1 MSGLRILSRGG
12 KSILGS
18 SVVHEANAENQAE
31 TSGRIQEISHALSV
45 LFFFFFITLGTCVWR
60 MKSLC
65 VPGTN

>member
-45 LFFFFFITLGTCVWR
+45 LFFFFYHTWD
-60 MKSLC
+60 LC
-65 VPGTN
+65 VENEKPVCTRY

>member
-45 LFFFFFITLGTCVWR
+45 LFFFITLGTCVWR

>member
-45 LFFFFFITLGTCVWR
+45 LFFFFFYHTWD
-60 MKSLC
+60 LC
-65 VPGTN
+65 VENEKPVCTRY

>member
-45 LFFFFFITLGTCVWR
+45 LFFFYHTWD
-60 MKSLC
+60 LC
-65 VPGTN
+65 VENEKPVCTRY